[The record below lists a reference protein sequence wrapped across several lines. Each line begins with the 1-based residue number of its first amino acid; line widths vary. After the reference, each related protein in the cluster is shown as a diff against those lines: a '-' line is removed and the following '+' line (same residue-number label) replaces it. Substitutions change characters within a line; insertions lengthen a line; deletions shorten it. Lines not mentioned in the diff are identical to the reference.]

1 MLNMQHEAIE
11 IIERDPGY
19 NNYEMWERC
28 ELLKGVVT
36 KTIESKEGRG
46 KNVRIITKYKYNT
59 PQNVIDKIIRSCEYY
74 KQLHEKDMEKRKIG
88 SLEVNRYRFDYINGE
103 PKIIIEMVKVLDTD
117 GKYIKFAKLEG
128 VVDYLSKYPIKFK
141 EL

>member
-1 MLNMQHEAIE
+1 MFNMQHEAIE
-11 IIERDPGY
+11 IIDRDPGY

-46 KNVRIITKYKYNT
+46 KNVMIITKYKYNT

-74 KQLHEKDMEKRKIG
+74 KKLYEMEKKEIG
-88 SLEVNRYRFDYINGE
+88 SLEIIKYRFDYINGE
-103 PKIIIEMVKVLDTD
+103 PKIIIEMVKVLDKN
-117 GKYIKFAKLEG
+117 GQYIKFAKLEG
-128 VVDYLSKYPIKFK
+128 VVGYLSKYPIKFK
-141 EL
+141 EI